1 MKYVYQEF
9 DKFLENKL
17 CSGLFFNKVT
27 CAKPATLLKMDFTF
41 TGIFQR
47 TLPKIHIMF
56 LIFKY
61 L

>member
-9 DKFLENKL
+9 DKSLENKL
-17 CSGLFFNKVT
+17 CSSLFFNRVI
-27 CAKPATLLKMDFTF
+27 CAKPATLLKMDSTF